1 MVKTNLTKNYP
12 SSVTIKINQFVRYVK
27 VGKCLHFIALLGIL
41 IFVIGFQNTT
51 QAFNTPFEIQT
62 FIWLYITMN
71 GFTLP
76 IFAEIDAY
84 GRYQNYKQIKDRL
97 YNYGYDNRLVKPF
110 IFSKCQRDAVLV
122 ASSDLLYQN
131 KVKEYFYNKGYRWF
145 HIFPDNFVKNP
156 LVLIKKTF
164 GLKFYLLKN
173 INYKTFIGNAIN
185 TS

>member
-51 QAFNTPFEIQT
+51 QAFNSPFEIQT

-156 LVLIKKTF
+156 LVLIKEDFWVKILFTKKYQ
-164 GLKFYLLKN
+164 LQNFYW
-173 INYKTFIGNAIN
+173 
-185 TS
+185 